1 MQVWGAA
8 LPPLPRRLVPASVH
22 SPCLCTCGSLGPGS
36 RLRPGPP
43 ARPGSPGKGLA
54 PGGSA
59 GSRKGRR
66 GGGWK
71 EGVPAPGLSLWPRLT
86 TPSPQL
92 TAPRPRFESA
102 RAGPGRGSDVARAA
116 EREPGS
122 QGRGPRGGRSPGL
135 RAGLGSGTARGLGR
149 WGGACGEERRG
160 RGRRCGGTAAGEPAA
175 PSTAP
180 RRPAGTGRWGAA
192 GGQGSAGDLGLAIRG
207 TVREETALLDMITRA
222 GSGSSGILA
231 TR

>member
-149 WGGACGEERRG
+149 WGGGAG
-160 RGRRCGGTAAGEPAA
+160 RSGGGGAGAAAALRPESPRHPAPPRAA
-175 PSTAP
+175 PP
-180 RRPAGTGRWGAA
+180 GPAG
-192 GGQGSAGDLGLAIRG
+192 GGQLG
-207 TVREETALLDMITRA
+207 VRARLGI
-222 GSGSSGILA
+222 SGSRSEAPYARRLPCW
-231 TR
+231 T